1 MNPAV
6 ETRSPMR
13 AAITAT
19 WALLLGFGVLMLGDG
34 LQGTLLAVR
43 ASLEH
48 FPIEVTG
55 LIMSV
60 FSVGFLA
67 GSLLAPRIVERV
79 GHIRVF
85 AALASIASAAI
96 LVHAVFVNPITWG
109 GLRLISGFCFAGI
122 YVVAESWLN
131 ERATNETRGQLLSV
145 YMVITYVG
153 VALGQLMLNLA
164 DPLGYGL
171 FILGSVLISIALVP
185 LLLSAGPAPHF
196 GELSPIKLKELFQ
209 ISPLGVVGAFCEGT
223 ATAALFAMGPV
234 YATVIGY
241 SLTQVSFFM
250 TAGVMG
256 CVLLQWPVGRLSDRY
271 DRRLVLTLTT
281 FAAAAVA
288 FTGASAA
295 SLSFGE
301 QLALIGLF
309 GGLSLPL
316 YSVCI
321 AHTNDFLEP
330 HEMVG
335 ASGGLVLAS
344 GIGAVIGPLAIAL
357 AMKHYGNEGFFW
369 FLAGIHGALGLFA
382 IYRMIRRPS
391 KPLEEQGPYI
401 PTAARASRIAVA
413 EELSESTA
421 RQRRS
426 EQNDT

>member
-1 MNPAV
+1 M
-6 ETRSPMR
+6 
-13 AAITAT
+13 
-19 WALLLGFGVLMLGDG
+19 
-34 LQGTLLAVR
+34 
-43 ASLEH
+43 
-48 FPIEVTG
+48 
-55 LIMSV
+55 
-60 FSVGFLA
+60 
-67 GSLLAPRIVERV
+67 
-79 GHIRVF
+79 
-85 AALASIASAAI
+85 
-96 LVHAVFVNPITWG
+96 
-109 GLRLISGFCFAGI
+109 
-122 YVVAESWLN
+122 VAESWLN

-171 FILGSVLISIALVP
+171 FILGSVIISIALVP

-196 GELSPIKLKELFQ
+196 EELSPINIKELFQ
-209 ISPLGVVGAFCEGT
+209 VSPLGVVGAFCEGT

-234 YATVIGY
+234 YATAIGY

-288 FTGASAA
+288 FTGASAT

-316 YSVCI
+316 YSICI

-344 GIGAVIGPLAIAL
+344 GIGAVIGPLAISL
-357 AMKHYGNEGFFW
+357 AMKHYGSEGFFW
-369 FLAGIHGALGLFA
+369 FLAGVHGALGLFA

-401 PTAARASRIAVA
+401 PTAARASRITVA

-421 RQRRS
+421 RQQRS
-426 EQNDT
+426 D

>member
-1 MNPAV
+1 
-6 ETRSPMR
+6 MR

-43 ASLEH
+43 ASLEG

-67 GSLLAPRIVERV
+67 GSLFAPRIVERV

-109 GLRLISGFCFAGI
+109 ALRLISGFCFAGI

-153 VALGQLMLNLA
+153 VALGQLLLNLA

-185 LLLSAGPAPHF
+185 LLLSAGPAPHLE
-196 GELSPIKLKELFQ
+196 ELSPINLKELVQ

-234 YATVIGY
+234 YATAIGY
-241 SLTQVSFFM
+241 SLTQVSYFM

-256 CVLLQWPVGRLSDRY
+256 CVLLQWPIGHLSDRY

-281 FAAAAVA
+281 FAAGGVA
-288 FTGASAA
+288 FIGTSAD
-295 SLSFGE
+295 LYSFGE

-316 YSVCI
+316 YSICI

-344 GIGAVIGPLAIAL
+344 GIGAVIGPLAISL
-357 AMKHYGNEGFFW
+357 AMKYYGNAGFFW
-369 FLAGIHGALGLFA
+369 FLAGIHGLLGLFA
-382 IYRMIRRPS
+382 VYRMIRRPS

-401 PTAARASRIAVA
+401 PTAARASRITVA

-421 RQRRS
+421 RQRQS
-426 EQNDT
+426 G

>member
-1 MNPAV
+1 MNPANPA
-6 ETRSPMR
+6 RSSMR
-13 AAITAT
+13 TAITAS

-43 ASLEH
+43 ASLEQ
-48 FPIEVTG
+48 FPIEITG

-67 GSLLAPRIVERV
+67 GSLLATRIVERV

-96 LVHAVFVNPITWG
+96 LVHAVFVHPITWG
-109 GLRLISGFCFAGI
+109 ALRLISGFCFAGI

-131 ERATNETRGQLLSV
+131 DRATNETRGQLLSV

-153 VALGQLMLNLA
+153 VGLGQLLLNLA

-196 GELSPIKLKELFQ
+196 ETLSPINIKELFQ
-209 ISPLGVVGAFCEGT
+209 ISPLGVVGALCEGT
-223 ATAALFAMGPV
+223 ATAAFFAMGPV
-234 YATVIGY
+234 YATAIGY

-250 TAGVMG
+250 TAGVIG
-256 CVLLQWPVGRLSDRY
+256 CVVLQWPVGHLSDRY
-271 DRRLVLTLTT
+271 DRRLILTLTT
-281 FAAAAVA
+281 FAAAGVA
-288 FTGASAA
+288 FWGASAP
-295 SLSFGE
+295 SLTLIE
-301 QLALIGLF
+301 QLALIALF

-321 AHTNDFLEP
+321 AHANDFLEP
-330 HEMVG
+330 HEMVA

-344 GIGAVIGPLAIAL
+344 GIGAVIRPLSVSL
-357 AMKHYGNEGFFW
+357 AMKHYGNGGFFW
-369 FLAGIHGALGLFA
+369 FLAGVHGLLGVFA
-382 IYRMIRRPS
+382 IYRMIRRPA

-401 PTAARASRIAVA
+401 PTPARASQIAVA
-413 EELSESTA
+413 EELIESTS
-421 RQRRS
+421 RQT
-426 EQNDT
+426 QTDKG

>member
-1 MNPAV
+1 
-6 ETRSPMR
+6 MR

-34 LQGTLLAVR
+34 LQGTFLAVR

-171 FILGSVLISIALVP
+171 FILGSVLISMHWYRCCSRPVP
-185 LLLSAGPAPHF
+185 RHISESFHRSNSRSCSKSAH
-196 GELSPIKLKELFQ
+196 S
-209 ISPLGVVGAFCEGT
+209 VWWV
-223 ATAALFAMGPV
+223 LFAKAPPPPLCLPWV
-234 YATVIGY
+234 
-241 SLTQVSFFM
+241 
-250 TAGVMG
+250 
-256 CVLLQWPVGRLSDRY
+256 RY
-271 DRRLVLTLTT
+271 MRR
-281 FAAAAVA
+281 
-288 FTGASAA
+288 
-295 SLSFGE
+295 
-301 QLALIGLF
+301 
-309 GGLSLPL
+309 
-316 YSVCI
+316 
-321 AHTNDFLEP
+321 
-330 HEMVG
+330 
-335 ASGGLVLAS
+335 
-344 GIGAVIGPLAIAL
+344 
-357 AMKHYGNEGFFW
+357 
-369 FLAGIHGALGLFA
+369 
-382 IYRMIRRPS
+382 
-391 KPLEEQGPYI
+391 
-401 PTAARASRIAVA
+401 
-413 EELSESTA
+413 
-421 RQRRS
+421 
-426 EQNDT
+426 